1 MLRKQIKFTCIVL
14 QLLTWRMKELMG
26 NITGVCRIWD
36 KHQFLM
42 PSLNLMPGLKLW
54 VCFWVCAYV
63 CVWCH
68 FWGQPKWCLV
78 NAVGSKGSTDHNGIF
93 RLSHTQESLPVSS
106 SIFFHLLPFCIT
118 LFIWSPLSPSPSL
131 DRSFPSLPRSLAL
144 PPGHYSVLPLY
155 KRLLFKTLRSD
166 LVPTEAIPLAA
177 LCIYHG
183 SLALSRLLTLQFS
196 CLPPSSIFFFP
207 TRPLSHT
214 PTHTLYLSKFLSLTF
229 KTLSVPILVRFNL
242 FTLCSL
248 WSHFIILL
256 KLSK

>member
-1 MLRKQIKFTCIVL
+1 MR
-14 QLLTWRMKELMG
+14 
-26 NITGVCRIWD
+26 
-36 KHQFLM
+36 
-42 PSLNLMPGLKLW
+42 
-54 VCFWVCAYV
+54 
-63 CVWCH
+63 
-68 FWGQPKWCLV
+68 WGQRAALTIM
-78 NAVGSKGSTDHNGIF
+78 GSSDFLT
-93 RLSHTQESLPVSS
+93 LQESLPVSS
-106 SIFFHLLPFCIT
+106 CIFFHLLPFCIT

-229 KTLSVPILVRFNL
+229 KTLSVPILVHFNL

>member
-68 FWGQPKWCLV
+68 FWGQPKRCLV

-106 SIFFHLLPFCIT
+106 CVFFHLLPFCIT

-196 CLPPSSIFFFP
+196 CLPLLPFSSFP
-207 TRPLSHT
+207 LGLSLTH
-214 PTHTLYLSKFLSLTF
+214 PHTLYTSPNFSSL
-229 KTLSVPILVRFNL
+229 
-242 FTLCSL
+242 
-248 WSHFIILL
+248 LL
-256 KLSK
+256 KLYQYPF

>member
-1 MLRKQIKFTCIVL
+1 M
-14 QLLTWRMKELMG
+14 
-26 NITGVCRIWD
+26 
-36 KHQFLM
+36 
-42 PSLNLMPGLKLW
+42 
-54 VCFWVCAYV
+54 

-68 FWGQPKWCLV
+68 FWGQPKRCLV

-106 SIFFHLLPFCIT
+106 CVFFHLLPFCIT

-196 CLPPSSIFFFP
+196 CLPLLPFSSFP
-207 TRPLSHT
+207 LGLSLTH
-214 PTHTLYLSKFLSLTF
+214 PHTLYTSPNFSSL
-229 KTLSVPILVRFNL
+229 
-242 FTLCSL
+242 
-248 WSHFIILL
+248 LL
-256 KLSK
+256 KLYQYPF

>member
-1 MLRKQIKFTCIVL
+1 MR
-14 QLLTWRMKELMG
+14 
-26 NITGVCRIWD
+26 
-36 KHQFLM
+36 
-42 PSLNLMPGLKLW
+42 
-54 VCFWVCAYV
+54 
-63 CVWCH
+63 
-68 FWGQPKWCLV
+68 WGQRAALTIM
-78 NAVGSKGSTDHNGIF
+78 GSSDFLTHTPGVSPCVVLYF
-93 RLSHTQESLPVSS
+93 LSFIAFLHHSL
-106 SIFFHLLPFCIT
+106 HLIP
-118 LFIWSPLSPSPSL
+118 SLSPSPSL

-214 PTHTLYLSKFLSLTF
+214 PTHTLYLSKFLFRSSLPYF
-229 KTLSVPILVRFNL
+229 LNFIS
-242 FTLCSL
+242 
-248 WSHFIILL
+248 SHSSAF
-256 KLSK
+256 

>member
-26 NITGVCRIWD
+26 NIIGVCRIWD

-63 CVWCH
+63 CVCVWCH
-68 FWGQPKWCLV
+68 FWGQPKRCLV

-106 SIFFHLLPFCIT
+106 CIFFHLLPFCIT

-196 CLPPSSIFFFP
+196 CLPLLPFSSFP
-207 TRPLSHT
+207 LGLSLTH
-214 PTHTLYLSKFLSLTF
+214 PHTLYTSPNFSSL
-229 KTLSVPILVRFNL
+229 
-242 FTLCSL
+242 
-248 WSHFIILL
+248 LL
-256 KLSK
+256 KLYQYPF

>member
-63 CVWCH
+63 CVCVWCH
-68 FWGQPKWCLV
+68 FWGQPKRCLV

-106 SIFFHLLPFCIT
+106 CIFFHLLPFCIT

-196 CLPPSSIFFFP
+196 CLPLLPFSSFP
-207 TRPLSHT
+207 LGLSLTH
-214 PTHTLYLSKFLSLTF
+214 PHTLYTSPNFSSL
-229 KTLSVPILVRFNL
+229 
-242 FTLCSL
+242 
-248 WSHFIILL
+248 LL
-256 KLSK
+256 KLYQYPF

>member
-1 MLRKQIKFTCIVL
+1 MENEGIN
-14 QLLTWRMKELMG
+14 G
-26 NITGVCRIWD
+26 NITDVCRIWD

-42 PSLNLMPGLKLW
+42 TSSNLMPGLKL
-54 VCFWVCAYV
+54 CASGCART

-68 FWGQPKWCLV
+68 FWGQPKRCLV

-93 RLSHTQESLPVSS
+93 RLSHTHSRSLSLCRLVFSFIYCLFASLSS
-106 SIFFHLLPFCIT
+106 FDPLSLLLPHWIVHF
-118 LFIWSPLSPSPSL
+118 PPS
-131 DRSFPSLPRSLAL
+131 L

-207 TRPLSHT
+207 TRPLCHT

-242 FTLCSL
+242 FALCSV

>member
-1 MLRKQIKFTCIVL
+1 MR
-14 QLLTWRMKELMG
+14 
-26 NITGVCRIWD
+26 
-36 KHQFLM
+36 
-42 PSLNLMPGLKLW
+42 
-54 VCFWVCAYV
+54 
-63 CVWCH
+63 
-68 FWGQPKWCLV
+68 WGQRAALTIMGSSDFLTHRSLSLCRLVFSFIYCLF
-78 NAVGSKGSTDHNGIF
+78 AS
-93 RLSHTQESLPVSS
+93 LSSFDPLSL
-106 SIFFHLLPFCIT
+106 LLPHWIVHF
-118 LFIWSPLSPSPSL
+118 P
-131 DRSFPSLPRSLAL
+131 PSLPRSLAL

>member
-68 FWGQPKWCLV
+68 FWGQPKRCLV

-93 RLSHTQESLPVSS
+93 RLSHTQESLPVLSC
-106 SIFFHLLPFCIT
+106 IFFHLLPFCIT

-196 CLPPSSIFFFP
+196 CLPLLPFSSFP
-207 TRPLSHT
+207 LGLSLTH
-214 PTHTLYLSKFLSLTF
+214 PHTLYTSPNFSSL
-229 KTLSVPILVRFNL
+229 
-242 FTLCSL
+242 
-248 WSHFIILL
+248 LL
-256 KLSK
+256 KLYQYPF

>member
-63 CVWCH
+63 CVCVWCH
-68 FWGQPKWCLV
+68 FWGQPKRCLV

-106 SIFFHLLPFCIT
+106 CVFFHLLPFCIT

-196 CLPPSSIFFFP
+196 CLPLLPFSSFP
-207 TRPLSHT
+207 LGLSLTH
-214 PTHTLYLSKFLSLTF
+214 PHTLYTSPNFSSL
-229 KTLSVPILVRFNL
+229 
-242 FTLCSL
+242 
-248 WSHFIILL
+248 LL
-256 KLSK
+256 KLYQYPF